1 MEVFKKM
8 NKHFKTVL
16 IYFGIVF
23 LSFSVHATV
32 VNTGNFAGTTTAG
45 IPLTGNILATPRAMI
60 RLDLGGA
67 KYSGATSPLTI
78 TITVDCST
86 PAVTVGTA
94 ADQAF
99 RDDAVSAAFFGYYLT
114 LGVRSAGQTAANVN
128 LKVRR
133 GAGETAGRSYY
144 LLGNGTTT
152 PAVQGDLT
160 VAPAAVTTFATAPRN
175 TIRCGPSYVA
185 NGISGTAI
193 NCAAGATV
201 TNMDI
206 TQFVKVLYSDPIATA
221 RISQLEFTAV
231 NE

>member
-1 MEVFKKM
+1 MMKNFFKILSILFTLMWCKP
-8 NKHFKTVL
+8 
-16 IYFGIVF
+16 IY
-23 LSFSVHATV
+23 ATV
-32 VNTGNFAGTTTAG
+32 INTGNYGGTNTNAV
-45 IPLTGNILATPRAMI
+45 PLDSLITATPRAMI
-60 RLDLGGA
+60 RLDVGGA
-67 KYSGATSPLTI
+67 KFTGAASPLTLS
-78 TITVDCST
+78 ITVDCST

-99 RDDAVSAAFFGYYLT
+99 RDDAIGAAYFGYYIS

-144 LLGNGTTT
+144 LLGNGTTSPT
-152 PAVQGDLT
+152 VQADLT
-160 VAPAAVTTFATAPRN
+160 VAPAAVATFATAPRN
-175 TIRCGPSYVA
+175 VIRCGPSYAA

-193 NCAAGATV
+193 NCAAGSTV
-201 TNMDI
+201 ANMDI
-206 TQFVKVLYSDPIATA
+206 TQFAKILYSDPIASA

>member
-1 MEVFKKM
+1 MLVCIGVW
-8 NKHFKTVL
+8 T
-16 IYFGIVF
+16 
-23 LSFSVHATV
+23 SFPVHATV
-32 VNTGNFAGTTTAG
+32 VNTGNLAGTTTAG
-45 IPLTGNILATPRAMI
+45 VPLTGNILATPRAMI

-67 KYSGATSPLTI
+67 KYIGAATPLTI

-94 ADQAF
+94 ANQLF

-114 LGVRSAGQTAANVN
+114 LGVRSAAQTAANVN

-152 PAVQGDLT
+152 PTVQGDLT
-160 VAPAAVTTFATAPRN
+160 VAPAAVTTFATAPPN

-201 TNMDI
+201 ANMDI
-206 TQFVKVLYSDPIATA
+206 TQFVKVLYSDPVATA